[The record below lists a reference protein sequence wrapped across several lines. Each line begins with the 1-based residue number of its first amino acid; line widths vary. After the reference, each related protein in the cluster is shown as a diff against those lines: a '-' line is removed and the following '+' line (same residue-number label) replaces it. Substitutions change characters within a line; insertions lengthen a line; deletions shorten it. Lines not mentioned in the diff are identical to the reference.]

1 MRIFDS
7 YEAERGRNKMNT
19 GLFWEYRMEDFD
31 WQKYRKT
38 VVERVI
44 SMGRLSDWYAA
55 FDLYGGIRGVR
66 KIARDEVV
74 DLSPRDFD
82 FMCKALNIKKEDT
95 RCYKQ
100 AQLRAAHLIYH
111 PFPWLESAVEEDG
124 MRIASIADVAAMKVH
139 AIINSGKRP
148 KDFVDMAFLS
158 MHYSYNEIK
167 QLLLR
172 RYPAYD
178 PIMVDKA
185 IIYFGDIDEGL
196 IPSIKMLGY
205 QFDFERIK
213 NRIVK
218 MTDSPD
224 RVYSTPPL
232 KMVKG

>member
-1 MRIFDS
+1 MLQTS
-7 YEAERGRNKMNT
+7 TVASSTLELLKKLQAEPLLSSVRLVGGTALSLQIGHRESEDLDLFSVEPLDDNLVQSMLIDKYGFVPSVIAQNT
-19 GLFWEYRMEDFD
+19 LIGFL
-31 WQKYRKT
+31 Q
-38 VVERVI
+38 
-44 SMGRLSDWYAA
+44 
-55 FDLYGGIRGVR
+55 GI
-66 KIARDEVV
+66 KIDV
-74 DLSPRDFD
+74 
-82 FMCKALNIKKEDT
+82 
-95 RCYKQ
+95 
-100 AQLRAAHLIYH
+100 IYH
-111 PFPWLESAVEEDG
+111 PFSWLDGSVEENG
-124 MRIASIADVAAMKVH
+124 MRIASIADVAAMKMH

-148 KDFVDMAFLS
+148 KDFVDIAFLS

-232 KMVKG
+232 KVVKG